1 MLAVKEIERKGKRV
15 LIALASRAVKST
27 PLTPEQVRASKPRR
41 ILVVR
46 QHNQMGDM
54 LLATPA
60 YRAIK
65 ESLGEVEVGVVT
77 APINRDVLVGNPY
90 VNEVFTYN
98 NRNLPQ
104 AVRMIRAV
112 RRRRYDLV
120 IILHTVSF
128 SFTSALIG
136 LLSGARIRAG
146 STSRAFGHTL
156 SAAFYHVELP
166 LPASAELAKMNETE
180 HNLYPL
186 RALGIDT
193 DNMSPLIVPSP
204 ASRLWAGDFVHRTTA
219 SGKPRLVVHPGAGK
233 AGNVWP
239 PQNFAKV
246 VNELNETFPVN
257 VCVIKGPR
265 DDDHVAA
272 FDREARAPYALIERR
287 SIGDVAA
294 VIEMSDLVLC
304 NDTGIM
310 HVSCAVGAKT
320 LAVFGPTDPVR
331 WAPRCPNLYFVR
343 AEQGDLRRLGV
354 TPVLERAQLLLGLA

>member
-1 MLAVKEIERKGKRV
+1 MGAVKDIEKRGKRL
-15 LIALASRAVKST
+15 LIRLASRAVKTAPYT
-27 PLTPEQVRASKPRR
+27 PQAVRASDPRR

-65 ESLGEVEVGVVT
+65 ESFGPVEVGVVT
-77 APINRDVLVGNPY
+77 APINRDVLVGHPY
-90 VNEVFTYN
+90 VDDVFTYN
-98 NRNLPQ
+98 NRDLFGTL
-104 AVRMIRAV
+104 RMIRAI
-112 RRRRYDLV
+112 RRHRYDLV

-136 LLSGARIRAG
+136 LLSGARIRVG
-146 STSRAFGHTL
+146 STSRPFGNAL
-156 SAAFYHVELP
+156 SEAFYHLELP
-166 LPASAELAKMNETE
+166 LPAPDELAGMNEAE

-186 RALGIDT
+186 RVLGIDT
-193 DNMSPLIVPSP
+193 EDISPLIVPSS
-204 ASRLWAGDFVHRTTA
+204 ANRSWALDFLGRTTME
-219 SGKPRLVVHPGAGK
+219 GRKRLVVHPGAGK

-239 PQNFAKV
+239 PENFADV
-246 VNELNETFPVN
+246 VNKLNERFPVD

-265 DDDHVAA
+265 DEAHVEA
-272 FDREARAPYALIERR
+272 FGRAARAPYVLVEKRP
-287 SIGDVAA
+287 IGDVAA
-294 VIEMSDLVLC
+294 LLERADLALC

-331 WAPRCPNLYFVR
+331 WAPRCANLSFVR
-343 AEQGDLRRLGV
+343 AEGGDLRRLGV
-354 TPVLERAQLLLGLA
+354 GPVLEKAQVLLELA